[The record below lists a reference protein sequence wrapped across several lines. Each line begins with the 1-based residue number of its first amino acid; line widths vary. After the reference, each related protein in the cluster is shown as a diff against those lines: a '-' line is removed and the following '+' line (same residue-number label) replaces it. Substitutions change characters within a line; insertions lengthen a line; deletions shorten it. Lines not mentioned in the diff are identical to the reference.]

1 MFRLTIIDKYILKR
15 YLLTFF
21 GILFLFVPIGILASL
36 AEKVN
41 KILESKATAEEI
53 WMYYGN
59 FTLVLGNML
68 MPRACRTVL
77 VLPEIQTHA
86 PRDHRGSSL

>member
-53 WMYYGN
+53 WTYYGN

-68 MPRACRTVL
+68 MPIFAL
-77 VLPEIQTHA
+77 FG
-86 PRDHRGSSL
+86 DHIFHLKAKCAL